1 MAKTPFIRPLQVQGG
16 TFYTFS
22 SSAEDL
28 SFTFNNTSNKF
39 RFSKFALLNIPNFDD
54 GTGTTGGFANYAK
67 LNAPDSAFLDYA
79 NNTGII
85 ITGNGNIDFSQS
97 FQSYCLNIES
107 TITGTD
113 EYDSTLKQN
122 VSERIFFKWLKEIGA
137 IRWRNANSTEVS
149 GSLDQTN
156 VTYDSAGLPVT
167 QKRYVEGDAPA
178 GTTGSYGMTGAG
190 YNRVVQYVGSLDIV
204 NSVKNSTNTYSEVY
218 VYVPTKDGNSPTVL
232 FKNVVDTNYYPDY
245 QWTNNPSN
253 PLNDEYLFGRNY
265 DETNPSGLTNLAIF
279 DDDVLGSP
287 TSSYIDTYTGTG
299 YAGNWY
305 SPRDT
310 ANTYFTDSQS
320 AFTDPSNYIINKS
333 AGLIDVTYVR
343 SKLDSI
349 GIDFD
354 PSSYQG
360 IISNPNISTLEE
372 FNATA
377 DSTDFEFNAI
387 LIYYDVYD
395 PATPATAATNLY
407 GVLFLD
413 DVNTSSGD
421 VFIPR
426 LDKYRPNPVTKL
438 NGNSYGFKINLKFDT
453 DIDQTGVE
461 QAINDYSPFSLSM
474 FMDSMNVLQDASSTL
489 NNAATEFI
497 DLSNR
502 VTNLENITLSSS
514 TTTNID
520 RRISQLEQ
528 AFAANQALFNNTQ
541 AVMGLINQNYDL
553 VRAIIN
559 NETSVEVSYNL
570 DLLKQGPGVILDR
583 STPNQVTVVNS
594 SQDFNMLDTLGVGTF
609 TQNGDNIINLLDFSN
624 YYKHVNNSTPLTLT
638 GDLTIRI
645 NDGVINWKNGQRFR
659 LSFGDKIYPGSYIIK
674 VLTNSLGKYPI
685 SNPTTS
691 PYSTTIISFDDDIFA
706 SHEYEPV
713 FDIVCIDANNLKF
726 QVDVIGKSLT
736 NNQ

>member
-54 GTGTTGGFANYAK
+54 GTGTTGGFSNNVK

-79 NNTGII
+79 NASRVI

-97 FQSYCLNIES
+97 FQSYCLNLES

-113 EYDSTLKQN
+113 EYDSSLKQN
-122 VSERIFFKWLKEIGA
+122 VSERIFFKWLKEMGA
-137 IRWRNANSTEVS
+137 IRWRNANSNEVV
-149 GSLDQTN
+149 GSLNQTT
-156 VTYDSAGLPVT
+156 VTYDSAGLPIT
-167 QKRYVEGDAPA
+167 QKRYTEGDAPA
-178 GTTGSYGMTGAG
+178 GTTGSFGMTGAG
-190 YNRVVQYVGSLDIV
+190 YNRVVQYIGNLDIV

-218 VYVPTKDGNSPTVL
+218 VYVPTRDGNSPTVL

-253 PLNDEYLFGRNY
+253 PLNDEYLHGRNY

-287 TSSYIDTYTGTG
+287 TSSYIDTYTNIS
-299 YAGNWY
+299 YLGNWY

-310 ANTYFTDSQS
+310 ANTYFTDPQS
-320 AFTDPSNYIINKS
+320 SFTDTSNYVITKS
-333 AGLIDVTYVR
+333 ANNINVTYVR

-354 PSSYQG
+354 PNSYQG

-395 PATPATAATNLY
+395 PATPSSVATNLY
-407 GVLFLD
+407 GVLFID
-413 DVNTSSGD
+413 DVNLTSGD
-421 VFIPR
+421 TFIPR
-426 LDKYRPNPVTKL
+426 LEKHRPNPVTKL

-502 VTNLENITLSSS
+502 VTNLENITLSSI

-520 RRISQLEQ
+520 RRITQLEQ
-528 AFAANQALFNNTQ
+528 SFAANQALFNNTQ

-559 NETSVEVSYNL
+559 NQTSVEVSYNL

-583 STPNQVTVVNS
+583 STPNQVTVSNS
-594 SQDFNMLDTLGVGTF
+594 SQDFNLLNTIGAGTF
-609 TQNGDNIINLLDFSN
+609 TQNGDNIIELLPFSN
-624 YYKHVNNSTPLTLT
+624 YYKHVNNSTPLSLT

-645 NDGVINWKNGQRFR
+645 NDGTTNWKNGQRFR
-659 LSFGDKIYPGSYIIK
+659 LSFGDKVYPGAYIIK
-674 VLTNSLGKYPI
+674 IITNALGKYPI
-685 SNPTTS
+685 ANPTTS
-691 PYSTTIISFDDDIFA
+691 PYSTIIISLDDSVFLG
-706 SHEYEPV
+706 HEYEPV
-713 FDIVCIDANNLKF
+713 FDIVCIDENNLKF